1 MSHVQQVSR
10 ENIMRKAAIAGVVV
24 VLGVLLAACS
34 GSQPNQYDVSAC
46 KGLKETIGQIPNG
59 TVGNAGTQDEV
70 ALMGWQAIAHDA
82 QLKTDIQNLEQ
93 ALLLANP
100 GAGSYSQAGYDAEDL
115 DVKAIASIC
124 SGDGVNGIA
133 DGW

>member
-1 MSHVQQVSR
+1 
-10 ENIMRKAAIAGVVV
+10 MRKAAIAGVVV
-24 VLGVLLAACS
+24 GLGALLVACS
-34 GSQPNQYDVSAC
+34 SSQPNQYDVSAC
-46 KGLKETIGQIPNG
+46 EGLKETIGQIPNG

-93 ALLLANP
+93 ALLLTNP

-124 SGDGVNGIA
+124 SGDGVNGMA

>member
-1 MSHVQQVSR
+1 
-10 ENIMRKAAIAGVVV
+10 MRKAAIAGAVV

-34 GSQPNQYDVSAC
+34 SSQPNQYDVSAC

-70 ALMGWQAIAHDA
+70 ALMGWQAIAHDS
-82 QLKTDIQNLEQ
+82 QLKSDIQNLEQ
-93 ALLLANP
+93 SLLLANP
-100 GAGSYSQAGYDAEDL
+100 GAGVYSQTGYDSEDAA
-115 DVKAIASIC
+115 VKAIGAIC
-124 SGDGVNGIA
+124 AGDGVNAIA